1 MNGQDFYSFY
11 FFCPKH
17 LNQKSSTKSD
27 PAAFRAGDKL
37 EDSKSRK
44 TLRAYVQKAKM
55 LHKTSAFIKFGRKKY
70 LLMMLL
76 GAKPRNPSQGI
87 LFIEERNCKCTE

>member
-27 PAAFRAGDKL
+27 PAAFRAGI
-37 EDSKSRK
+37 SWK

-55 LHKTSAFIKFGRKKY
+55 LHKTSAFIKFGRKRY